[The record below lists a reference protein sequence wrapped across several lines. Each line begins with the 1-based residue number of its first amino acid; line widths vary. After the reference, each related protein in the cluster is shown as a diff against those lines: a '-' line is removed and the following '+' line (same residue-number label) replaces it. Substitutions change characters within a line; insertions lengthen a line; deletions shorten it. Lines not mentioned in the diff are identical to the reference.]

1 MKAKRLLSLLLTL
14 VMLVSAL
21 ATVAIYANTDDVTV
35 SSITFL
41 ARKAKAGDTAD
52 RKDRPLSTRDGYGEA
67 LAFDGQLDT
76 HAQTYGFS
84 SYFKHY
90 YLDTDGTFKYDLED
104 NTAKGVYYGLFVIEL
119 TAASTLDNMTI
130 WGSSDKTSEIFAN
143 DGYDIFYSADGTTYT
158 AVTDASFSSMLGA
171 NKGKFSVTE
180 TVGEDTYYGHQID
193 MGDVN
198 AKYVVIA
205 ISAPTNN
212 SNKDAVLREV
222 TFNDEVQQVTPVV
235 PVEPSENVVIE
246 TIFNL
251 GKRTKHDKA
260 EGAVAIEYT
269 DDRDFSNIHDGDYSN
284 STYSS
289 SIGSDY
295 VMSTVFNDGS
305 FVTQNE
311 SYRDVIIIKL
321 EQSTLITD
329 ITVWGDSD
337 KKDAAFMNNKFTVF
351 YSNDGTN
358 YEYVGR
364 ADDMC
369 GDGVANE
376 GANADLASE
385 TKTVENATYYGIK
398 FKVNGNDGANATHIA
413 IAVEESS
420 NLESRVV
427 LNEVTFN
434 NGAAVAVAEISAI
447 GMRTKASY
455 YDAFNTKLTYNGVN
469 ALTAAVDGDYSTYA
483 LSGGLTSDSRPSVK
497 FVQKKFV
504 VTKGLLAGSSYQ
516 DVIVIKFANPAIL
529 NNMTV
534 WGDTDKN
541 SASFIT
547 AAFDIYYS
555 ADGETY
561 TYVGGVSRVTGDG
574 FSEGANADLAYYT
587 HTVGTDTY
595 YGINFDMDDVTAG
608 YVAIAISQKN
618 ELNGGR
624 TLVREVTFNDA
635 EQAAPETPDGG
646 EEEPAGPTQMGIG
659 IQSVEMPWRSYDALV
674 SADADKELC
683 ATKMYDGDIKT
694 GSVWRYNSQ
703 YKDHLK
709 PGGTELTYV
718 KSIVDGKMVAFDG
731 EASDN
736 DFYDYIIMDLSNDD
750 EDKAYDV
757 SVLRWWVNGD
767 PTCISNAYSV
777 YTSAD
782 GINWTHCQSFEE
794 MVTGYGPVYKYDK
807 EAECLY
813 HDIEVNQ
820 DAVRYVML
828 TIEYGRTTHDFLM
841 WNVKEL
847 VVYEKG
853 TEPKEEPKEE
863 NNNNNN
869 NPNNNPKPN
878 PTPDTSAPETNAPET
893 DAAVAAGKAG
903 CGGSIGM
910 GAVAVVAITGAALSF
925 ARKRKED

>member
-21 ATVAIYANTDDVTV
+21 ATVAIYA
-35 SSITFL
+35 
-41 ARKAKAGDTAD
+41 
-52 RKDRPLSTRDGYGEA
+52 
-67 LAFDGQLDT
+67 
-76 HAQTYGFS
+76 
-84 SYFKHY
+84 
-90 YLDTDGTFKYDLED
+90 DTDATV
-104 NTAKGVYYGLFVIEL
+104 TIES
-119 TAASTLDNMTI
+119 AS
-130 WGSSDKTSEIFAN
+130 S
-143 DGYDIFYSADGTTYT
+143 
-158 AVTDASFSSMLGA
+158 
-171 NKGKFSVTE
+171 
-180 TVGEDTYYGHQID
+180 
-193 MGDVN
+193 
-198 AKYVVIA
+198 
-205 ISAPTNN
+205 
-212 SNKDAVLREV
+212 
-222 TFNDEVQQVTPVV
+222 
-235 PVEPSENVVIE
+235 
-246 TIFNL
+246 L
-251 GKRTKHDKA
+251 GKRTKHDKD
-260 EGAVAIEYT
+260 EGAVDIAYT
-269 DDRDFSNIHDGDYSN
+269 DDSDFSNIFDGDFTN
-284 STYSS
+284 STYSTNL
-289 SIGSDY
+289 GSDH
-295 VMSTVFNDGS
+295 VMSTVFNNGS
-305 FVTQNE
+305 FVNQNE
-311 SYRDVIIIKL
+311 SYKEVIILKL
-321 EQSTLITD
+321 EASTLIND
-329 ITVWGDSD
+329 ITIWGNED
-337 KKDAAFMNNKFTVF
+337 KKSSAFMNNKFTVF

-369 GDGVANE
+369 GDGMGHE

-385 TKTVENATYYGIK
+385 TKTVDNTTYYGIK

-413 IAVEESS
+413 IAVEETAV
-420 NLESRVV
+420 LQSRVF
-427 LNEVTFN
+427 LHEVTFN
-434 NGAAVAVAEISAI
+434 GGAAVEVAEITNL
-447 GMRTKASY
+447 GMRTKAKY
-455 YDAFNTKLTYNGVN
+455 YDAFEAKVSYGSSDP
-469 ALTAAVDGDYSTYA
+469 LTAGIDGDHSTSA
-483 LSGGLTSDSRPSVK
+483 CSGDLSEDYNPSVK

-504 VTKGLLAGSSYQ
+504 VTKGLFAGRSYL
-516 DVIVIKFANPAIL
+516 DVIVLKFTDAAVL

-534 WGDTDKN
+534 WGSNDKT
-541 SASFIT
+541 SSSFIT

-555 ADGETY
+555 ADGTTY
-561 TYVGGVSRVTGDG
+561 TYVDGVSRVNGNGLTA
-574 FSEGANADLAYYT
+574 GANADLAYYT
-587 HTVGTDTY
+587 QTVGTDTY
-595 YGINFDMDDVTAG
+595 YGINFDMNDVTAG
-608 YVAIAISQKN
+608 YVAIAISEKSF
-618 ELNGGR
+618 GDVR

-635 EQAAPETPDGG
+635 EQAAPEKPDGG

-683 ATKMYDGDIKT
+683 ATKMYDGDIQT
-694 GSVWRYNSQ
+694 GSVWRYNSE
-703 YKDHLK
+703 YAGHVK

-718 KSIVDGKMVAFDG
+718 KSMVDGKMVAFDG
-731 EASDN
+731 EANDN

-750 EDKAYDV
+750 EDKTYDV

-777 YTSAD
+777 YTSED

-828 TIEYGRTTHDFLM
+828 TIEYGRTTHGFLM

-863 NNNNNN
+863 NNNSNNNSNN

-878 PTPDTSAPETNAPET
+878 PTPETNAPETNAPET
-893 DAAVAAGKAG
+893 EAAVVAGKAG

-910 GAVAVVAITGAALSF
+910 GAVALVAITGAALTF

>member
-21 ATVAIYANTDDVTV
+21 ATVAIYADTDDVTV

-41 ARKAKAGDTAD
+41 ARKAKAGDSAD

-130 WGSSDKTSEIFAN
+130 WGSSDKTSETFAN

-269 DDRDFSNIHDGDYSN
+269 DNRDFSNIHDGDYSN

-289 SIGSDY
+289 NIGGDY
-295 VMSTVFNDGS
+295 VMSTVFNNGS
-305 FVTQNE
+305 FVNQNE
-311 SYRDVIIIKL
+311 SYKDVIIIKL
-321 EQSTLITD
+321 EASTLIND
-329 ITVWGDSD
+329 ITIWGNED
-337 KKDAAFMNNKFTVF
+337 KKTPAFMNNKFTVF

-369 GDGVANE
+369 GDGMGHE

-385 TKTVENATYYGIK
+385 TKTVENTTYYGIK

-413 IAVEESS
+413 IAVEETAV
-420 NLESRVV
+420 LENRVF
-427 LNEVTFN
+427 LHEVTFN
-434 NGAAVAVAEISAI
+434 GGAAVEVAEITNL
-447 GMRTKASY
+447 GMRTKAKY
-455 YDAFNTKLTYNGVN
+455 YDAFETKVSYG
-469 ALTAAVDGDYSTYA
+469 ASDPLTAAIDGDHSTSA
-483 LSGGLTSDSRPSVK
+483 CSGGLSEDYNPSVK

-504 VTKGLLAGSSYQ
+504 VTKGLLGGRSYL
-516 DVIVIKFANPAIL
+516 DVIVLKFTDAAVL

-534 WGDTDKN
+534 WGNNDKTSN
-541 SASFIT
+541 SFIT

-555 ADGETY
+555 ADGTTY
-561 TYVGGVSRVTGDG
+561 TYVDGVSRVNGTGLA
-574 FSEGANADLAYYT
+574 EGANADLAYYT
-587 HTVGTDTY
+587 QTVGTDTY
-595 YGINFDMDDVTAG
+595 YGINFDMNDVTAG
-608 YVAIAISQKN
+608 YVAIAISEKSF
-618 ELNGGR
+618 GDVR

-683 ATKMYDGDIKT
+683 ATKMYDGDIET
-694 GSVWRYNSQ
+694 GSVWRNNGVYTEYMQ
-703 YKDHLK
+703 AGK
-709 PGGTELTYV
+709 TELTYA
-718 KSIVDGKMVAFDG
+718 KSMVDGKMVAFDG

-750 EDKAYDV
+750 EDKTYDV
-757 SVLRWWVNGD
+757 SVLRWWLSDD
-767 PTCISNAYSV
+767 PTCISKDYSV

-828 TIEYGRTTHDFLM
+828 TVEYGRTTHDFLM
-841 WNVKEL
+841 WNVREL

-878 PTPDTSAPETNAPET
+878 PTPDTSAPETSVPET

-910 GAVAVVAITGAALSF
+910 GAVAVVAITGAALTF